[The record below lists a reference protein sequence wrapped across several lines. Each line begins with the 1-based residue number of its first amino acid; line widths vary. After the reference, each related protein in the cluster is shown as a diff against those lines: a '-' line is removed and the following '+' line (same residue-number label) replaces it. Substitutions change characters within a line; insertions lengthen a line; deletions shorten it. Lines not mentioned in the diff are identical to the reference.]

1 MAMDVTLRQLRA
13 YVAVLEAASF
23 SEAAKAMHL
32 SQAALSGLI
41 KELEN
46 RVGVRLLDRTTRKVS
61 ASAVGETFAP
71 MARRVLSSLD
81 EALDNLTNLKEL
93 RRGLVRVAAPETLS
107 CTLLPELIAGYNN
120 SHPGVDVRFDDVP
133 IQEVLA
139 GLQNGS
145 TDIGFGPAGVVPDQS
160 VEVHMICADPLW
172 VALRS
177 DDPLTKGK
185 SVSWKDLRERPL
197 LNYMPNIA
205 INVLSNVP
213 PRHHPKEL
221 VPVHRVNTALSM
233 LRVQTGRRDLPLDGG
248 AAGARLRTD
257 VPAAAAAGRQM
268 EDRDVRSGT
277 AHRSRPPWRAFAT
290 SRWISARTGRRRNRA
305 PPHERTAQARVANE
319 RAAHSVSSLR
329 TQGPIPRDPSI
340 SRSQTLCVP
349 TTVVS
354 C

>member
-41 KELEN
+41 KELES

-107 CTLLPELIAGYNN
+107 CTLLPELIAGYNH

-139 GLQNGS
+139 GLQNGA

-160 VEVHMICADPLW
+160 VEVHIICADPLW

-177 DDPLTKGK
+177 DDPLAKGK

-205 INVLSNVP
+205 INVLSHMP

-233 LRVQTGRRDLPLDGG
+233 LRVRQGAVICPSMAEPLVRGFGLTFLPLLQPAVKWKIAMFVRHSASLSPAVESFRDFTLDFSPNW
-248 AAGARLRTD
+248 AA
-257 VPAAAAAGRQM
+257 
-268 EDRDVRSGT
+268 
-277 AHRSRPPWRAFAT
+277 
-290 SRWISARTGRRRNRA
+290 TGNERRRA
-305 PPHERTAQARVANE
+305 SERRKRV
-319 RAAHSVSSLR
+319 
-329 TQGPIPRDPSI
+329 
-340 SRSQTLCVP
+340 
-349 TTVVS
+349 
-354 C
+354 

>member
-41 KELEN
+41 KELET
-46 RVGVRLLDRTTRKVS
+46 RVGVRLLNRTTRKVS

-71 MARRVLSSLD
+71 MARRVLSNLD

-107 CTLLPELIAGYNN
+107 CTLLPELIAGYND

-160 VEVHMICADPLW
+160 VEVHMICADPLF

-177 DDPLTKGK
+177 DDPLAKGK

-205 INVLSNVP
+205 VNVLSHVP

-233 LRVQTGRRDLPLDGG
+233 LRVRHGAVICPSMAEPLVRGFGLTFLPLLQPAVKWKIAMFVTHSASLSPAVESFRDFTLDFSPNW
-248 AAGARLRTD
+248 AAG
-257 VPAAAAAGRQM
+257 GI
-268 EDRDVRSGT
+268 E
-277 AHRSRPPWRAFAT
+277 
-290 SRWISARTGRRRNRA
+290 RRRTSERRKRA
-305 PPHERTAQARVANE
+305 
-319 RAAHSVSSLR
+319 
-329 TQGPIPRDPSI
+329 
-340 SRSQTLCVP
+340 
-349 TTVVS
+349 
-354 C
+354 